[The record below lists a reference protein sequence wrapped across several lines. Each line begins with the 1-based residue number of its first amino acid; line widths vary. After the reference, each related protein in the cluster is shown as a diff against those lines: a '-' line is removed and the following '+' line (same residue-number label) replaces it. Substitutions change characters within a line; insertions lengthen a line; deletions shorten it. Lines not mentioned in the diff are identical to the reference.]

1 MKTIKTLLLSLT
13 LLLIS
18 GCGSKVPYKTQEPL
32 KNAALVYIYVTDTNN
47 FTDNLETSIYQIRIN
62 GKKIKQ
68 KISHNE
74 YMPLDLKADEVTI
87 STTRTQIEERSLT
100 LHLEAGKIYYLRVKT
115 DMDDGG
121 FEFEEVKKSIGM
133 QEIVKTTLA
142 GATLEDKDAK
152 LTELMESKKS
162 DAGKKE
168 SFSKIDEIKKA
179 HELKEQGI
187 ISNEEF
193 EALKKEILNAK

>member
-18 GCGSKVPYKTQEPL
+18 GCGSKVPYKSQEAL

-47 FTDNLETSIYQIRIN
+47 FTDSLATSIYQVRIN

-68 KISHNE
+68 KIAHNE
-74 YMPLDLKADEVTI
+74 YMPLDLKADEVSI

-100 LHLEAGKIYYLRVKT
+100 LKLEAGKIYYLRVKT
-115 DMDDGG
+115 DVDDGG
-121 FEFEEVKKSIGM
+121 FEFEEVKKSVGM

-142 GATLEDKDAK
+142 GATLEDEDAK
-152 LTELMESKKS
+152 LTELVKTDKTHEV
-162 DAGKKE
+162 KKE
-168 SFSKIDEIKKA
+168 SFSKTDEIKKA
-179 HELKEQGI
+179 HNLKEQGI